1 MNITMA
7 RTGLAAAAVAAG
19 LALSGCVSTD
29 TFDKH
34 VADADARNAAINTR
48 LDGLDAKV
56 GTVGSAAQAAQAR
69 ADDAYKLAEG
79 KFNMT
84 EVGREQVN
92 FASGQSTLS
101 DEAKATLTA
110 LAERLKSENKNV
122 YLEIRGHTDSQ
133 GGKTANRQLGRERA
147 ANTARFLVDQ
157 GVPGNKL
164 QLGSWGEDDPKG
176 TEKTSESLAEN
187 RRVDIL
193 IVQ

>member
-7 RTGLAAAAVAAG
+7 RTGLAAAAVASG
-19 LALSGCVSTD
+19 LALSGCVSTE

-34 VADADARNAAINTR
+34 VADADARSNALSAR

-56 GTVGSAAQAAQAR
+56 SATGEAAQAAQAR
-69 ADDAYKLAEG
+69 ADGAYKLAEG

-84 EVGREQVN
+84 EAGREQVH
-92 FASGQSTLS
+92 FDSGKWTLS

-122 YLEIRGHTDSQ
+122 YLEVRGHTDSQ
-133 GGKTANRQLGRERA
+133 GDDLSNRRLGRERA
-147 ANTARFLVDQ
+147 ATTARFLVDQ
-157 GVPGNKL
+157 GVPGNKI
-164 QLGSWGEDDPKG
+164 QIGSWGEDDPKG
-176 TEKTSESLAEN
+176 TEETSEKLAEN

>member
-1 MNITMA
+1 MT

-79 KFNMT
+79 KFSMT

-92 FASGQSTLS
+92 FASGQSALS

-110 LAERLKSENKNV
+110 LAERLKTENKNV

-147 ANTARFLVDQ
+147 GNTARFLVDQ

>member
-1 MNITMA
+1 MNIIMT

-19 LALSGCVSTD
+19 LALSGCVSTE

-34 VADADARNAAINTR
+34 VADADARNSAINAR

-56 GTVGSAAQAAQAR
+56 GAAGTAAQAAQTR

-110 LAERLKSENKNV
+110 LAERLKTENKNV
-122 YLEIRGHTDSQ
+122 YLEIRGHADSQ

-157 GVPGNKL
+157 GVPGNRL
-164 QLGSWGEDDPKG
+164 QIGSWGEDDPKG

-187 RRVDIL
+187 RRVDIV